1 MILTDS
7 KCHLYAIIQCGDA
20 LIFDKNNGLD
30 VPLRNIPYQEI
41 GAVVGDFIPGQSA
54 ITPENVL
61 HHERIIEQL
70 MHHFTLLPVRFGT
83 ILADDREVVALL
95 AARYAA
101 FRRNLA
107 RVANRVEVGLKV
119 LWPGE
124 EIRQEIEVASPQ
136 VARIRAEVDLAGP
149 GRNYLLKRLQAQAV
163 IEEMRQRAIDLSKTI
178 NRTLLV
184 HAAEGTSDPLVSLYL
199 MMSGHYLV
207 ERARVEPFR
216 QAVAKL
222 ESEQR
227 DPKGTFSLRFLCSGP
242 WPPYNFIDRE
252 GEVYGEE
259 ENGRPNGT
267 RECVRRP

>member
-54 ITPENVL
+54 VTPENVL

-83 ILADDREVVALL
+83 ILTDDREAAALL
-95 AARYAA
+95 GAHYAA
-101 FRRNLA
+101 FQRNLR
-107 RVANRVEVGLKV
+107 RVANRVELGLKI
-119 LWPGE
+119 LWSGK
-124 EIRQEIEVASPQ
+124 EIRRQIEDSSSQ
-136 VARIRAEVDLAGP
+136 VARLRAEADWARP
-149 GRNYLLKRLQAQAV
+149 GKRYLLKRLQAQAV
-163 IEEMRQRAIDLSKTI
+163 IEEMRQRAIDLSETI
-178 NRTLLV
+178 HRTLLV
-184 HAAEGTSDPLVSLYL
+184 HAAEGTCDPLVSLDL

-227 DPKGTFSLRFLCSGP
+227 DPKETFSLRFLCSGP

-252 GEVYGEE
+252 GGAYGEE
-259 ENGRPNGT
+259 ENGRPSGT
-267 RECVRRP
+267 REGVRRP